1 MKLIAINRNPS
12 ARQLR
17 QFAALCIVALP
28 LLVWLWGGSSQ
39 GIRIAGVTGLLSGI
53 AGLVRPSLIKPIF
66 LLLMYLTAPIG
77 IVMGELILML
87 IYFVVFL
94 PIALLFRISG
104 RDALRLR
111 GDPKAKSWWIV
122 RGQPRSAAGY
132 YRQFTTYE

>member
-1 MKLIAINRNPS
+1 MKLIEINRNPS
-12 ARQLR
+12 VRQLR
-17 QFAALCIVALP
+17 QFAALCIIVPP
-28 LLVWLWGGSSQ
+28 LLVWFWGGSSQ
-39 GIRIAGVTGLLSGI
+39 GIRIAGVIGLLSGI
-53 AGLVRPSLIKPIF
+53 AGLIRPALIKPIF

-77 IVMGELILML
+77 IVMGEFILMV
-87 IYFVVFL
+87 IYFGVFL

-111 GDPKAKSWWIV
+111 DDSPAKSWWTV